1 MFLSPFTIDT
11 YKFIVVIYSN
21 SPSTTVIFLIK
32 FAYLTIFLY
41 LCSMFISFLIFCI
54 VVLFLCPTLVW
65 LLCWIVARLCHHTMP
80 YAPFAY
86 TGLALALLL
95 MGTMLYGYWFGRFQL
110 RVQHTTYTSPHI
122 PTAFN
127 GYKIVHISDLH
138 LSSFANNPKFL
149 QRIVD
154 WINAQEPDL
163 ICFTGDF
170 VGFGVEEAI
179 PFTDMLRQLH
189 AKDGITSVLG
199 NHDFALY
206 HHGITDEQKE
216 QKVEQLT
223 AYQRNTLGWHLLR
236 NQSYII
242 SRETA
247 YLQIIGVDNT
257 SSPGQGFQ
265 TISRGDLMKAM
276 TSLSQ
281 EPRTK
286 SQDTSVT
293 TEQTEV
299 ISLDSLLLNPESM
312 KMQILLSHDPSHWRG
327 EVVPTTDIPL
337 TLSGHTHAGQ
347 VRIFG
352 YPLSALMFTESEGWY
367 HNNEQSLYI
376 NTGIGCTLPVRLG
389 VPAEIT
395 IITLQNKL

>member
-1 MFLSPFTIDT
+1 MFT
-11 YKFIVVIYSN
+11 
-21 SPSTTVIFLIK
+21 
-32 FAYLTIFLY
+32 
-41 LCSMFISFLIFCI
+41 SFLIFCI

-65 LLCWIVARLCHHTMP
+65 LLCWIVARLCHYAMP

-86 TGLALALLL
+86 TGLALVLLF

-110 RVQHTTYTSPHI
+110 RVQPTTYTSPHV
-122 PTAFN
+122 PAAFN

-138 LSSFANNPKFL
+138 LSSFADKPAFL
-149 QRIVD
+149 QHVID
-154 WINAQEPDL
+154 TINAQQPDL

-170 VGFGVEEAI
+170 VSFGVEEAI

-206 HHGITDEQKE
+206 HHGLSDEQKE
-216 QKVEQLT
+216 EKVNQLT
-223 AYQRNTLGWHLLR
+223 AYQRDTLGWHLLR

-242 SRETA
+242 SRDTA

-257 SSPGQGFQ
+257 SCQGQGFQ
-265 TISRGDLMKAM
+265 TTSRGDLMKAM
-276 TSLSQ
+276 RLLGDRAPQ
-281 EPRTK
+281 K
-286 SQDTSVT
+286 STDFSGTPQAKG
-293 TEQTEV
+293 E
-299 ISLDSLLLNPESM
+299 
-312 KMQILLSHDPSHWRG
+312 KMQILLTHDPSHWRG

-347 VRIFG
+347 VRLFG
-352 YPLSALMFTESEGWY
+352 YPLSSLMFTDSEGWY
-367 HNNEQSLYI
+367 HTTGQSLYI

-389 VPAEIT
+389 VPPEIT
-395 IITLQNKL
+395 VITLQTQ

>member
-1 MFLSPFTIDT
+1 MFT
-11 YKFIVVIYSN
+11 
-21 SPSTTVIFLIK
+21 
-32 FAYLTIFLY
+32 
-41 LCSMFISFLIFCI
+41 SFLIFCT

-65 LLCWIVARLCHHTMP
+65 LLCWIVARLCHHAMP

-86 TGLALALLL
+86 TGLALVLLFI
-95 MGTMLYGYWFGRFQL
+95 GTMLYGYWFGRFQL
-110 RVQHTTYTSPHI
+110 RVQPTTYTSPQV
-122 PTAFN
+122 PAAFN

-138 LSSFANNPKFL
+138 LSSFADNPVFL
-149 QRIVD
+149 QRVID
-154 WINAQEPDL
+154 TINAQQPDL

-170 VGFGVEEAI
+170 VGFGVEEAL

-206 HHGITDEQKE
+206 HHGLTDEQKE

-223 AYQRNTLGWHLLR
+223 AYQRDTLGWQLLR

-242 SRETA
+242 SRDTA
-247 YLQIIGVDNT
+247 HLQIIGVDNN
-257 SSPGQGFQ
+257 SCQGQGFQ
-265 TISRGDLMKAM
+265 TTSRGDLPKAM
-276 TSLSQ
+276 SSLNQ
-281 EPRTK
+281 EKRTK
-286 SQDTSVT
+286 SQDISVT

-299 ISLDSLLLNPESM
+299 ISLESLFLAPKS
-312 KMQILLSHDPSHWRG
+312 KIMQILLSHDPSHWRG

-347 VRIFG
+347 VRLFG
-352 YPLSALMFTESEGWY
+352 YPLSSLMFTESEGWY
-367 HNNEQSLYI
+367 HSTLNNPTQSYTTLHHTTQSLYI

-389 VPAEIT
+389 VPPEIT